1 LNDFSRDEAKEII
14 ENFGGRVTSNV
25 SRGTDAVLLG
35 ESPGSKL
42 DDARRYNIRLISEEE
57 FKKMI
62 KE

>member
-1 LNDFSRDEAKEII
+1 F
-14 ENFGGRVTSNV
+14 
-25 SRGTDAVLLG
+25 LG